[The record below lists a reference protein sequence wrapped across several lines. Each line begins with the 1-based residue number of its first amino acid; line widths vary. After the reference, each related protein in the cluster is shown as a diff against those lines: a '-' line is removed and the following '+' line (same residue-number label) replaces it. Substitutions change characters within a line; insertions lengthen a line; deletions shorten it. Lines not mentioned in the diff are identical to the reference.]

1 VQSAR
6 DPAEGRRP
14 QTTDHRPEAG
24 DLRHETIDHR
34 PAEGEVLRSEV
45 PESNVYGLKSK
56 VSSPDVQGLKSK
68 VSLPCEAERASCEV
82 PGVSREKFPATN
94 QEPST
99 THNALVIKHQAPST
113 DFPSTTN
120 QEPRTKHQELF
131 SPSDSGF
138 RSPVS
143 SLSLWG
149 GNNLAYRLGY
159 W

>member
-1 VQSAR
+1 MNQAPSTKHQDTDLPEDVVLSVRHVSKKFCRNLRRSMLYGMQ
-6 DPAEGRRP
+6 DLGRNLLGIRP
-14 QTTDHRPEAG
+14 KAGDHRLQTIDHRPEAG

-94 QEPST
+94 QEPIT
-99 THNALVIKHQAPST
+99 THNKAPST
-113 DFPSTTN
+113 
-120 QEPRTKHQELF
+120 KH
-131 SPSDSGF
+131 
-138 RSPVS
+138 
-143 SLSLWG
+143 
-149 GNNLAYRLGY
+149 
-159 W
+159 